1 MMSVS
6 HRLQM
11 QLLALGLGILVGK
24 PDAREPYVLR
34 DPFAVQSDTLGSPR
48 NMKHPKVGCAEAT
61 RAPDI

>member
-24 PDAREPYVLR
+24 CDARKPYVLR
-34 DPFAVQSDTLGSPR
+34 DPFAVQPDTLGSPR
-48 NMKHPKVGCAEAT
+48 NMKHPKRGCAEAT
-61 RAPDI
+61 RSPDI